1 MRKRVAAYCRVS
13 TKEELQQYSL
23 EAQQNYYKDLI
34 ESNPDFIFV
43 GIYADKASGLKKKNR
58 VQFERMIKDCKRKKI
73 DIIYTKSISRFA
85 RNTLDFLK
93 VIRKLKE
100 LDVDVYFQNEQI
112 WLKKERGEF
121 NMAVH
126 AAVAQEESMSKSR
139 SIRWGFVYGFQS
151 GMSKLANRSC
161 YGYEKDKDGKL
172 IINEEE
178 AENVK
183 LIFELYLQGYSLSG
197 ISKELKRRGIL
208 SPTGKETW
216 TSAAIDKML
225 GNEKYIGQAL
235 LQKTHIPDVLEQK
248 QKKNKGELA
257 QYLYENN
264 HRGIIDNAMFE
275 AVQAE
280 RARRS
285 NVVLDERG
293 KQIRKSTR
301 NSSGNSLSGKIRC
314 GECGRNFRRITT
326 HSGEIVWRCAGR
338 VEKNGTCK
346 ARTVKQSEIDEKI
359 VKNKCCEIIIL
370 EEEIVLL
377 VQQ

>member
-1 MRKRVAAYCRVS
+1 MKKRVVAYCRVS
-13 TKEELQQYSL
+13 TKEKIQEYSL
-23 EAQQNYYKDLI
+23 EAQQNYYRNLI
-34 ESNPDFIFV
+34 ENNSDFIFV
-43 GIYADKASGLKKKNR
+43 GIYADTASGLKKKNR
-58 VQFERMIKDCKRKKI
+58 VQFEKMLKDCKRKKI
-73 DIIYTKSISRFA
+73 DVIYTKSMSRFS

-93 VIRKLKE
+93 IIRKLKQ

-112 WLKKERGEF
+112 CLKKERGEF

-139 SIRWGFVYGFQS
+139 SIRWGLVYGFQS
-151 GMSKLANRSC
+151 GMSKLANRIC
-161 YGYEKDKDGKL
+161 YGYEQDKAGKL

-178 AENVK
+178 AKNVK
-183 LIFELYLQGYSLSG
+183 LIFELYLQGYSLSR

-216 TSAAIDKML
+216 TSAVIDKML

-235 LQKTHIPDVLEQK
+235 LQKTHIPDVLDQK

-264 HRGIIDNAMFE
+264 HRRIIDSTMFE
-275 AVQAE
+275 AVQSE

-285 NVVLDERG
+285 NVVLDEHG

-301 NSSGNSLSGKIRC
+301 HSSGDSLSGKIQC

-346 ARTVKQSEIDEKI
+346 ARTVKQSEVDEK
-359 VKNKCCEIIIL
+359 VQEEFFQENGYMEIL
-370 EEEIVLL
+370 
-377 VQQ
+377 

>member
-1 MRKRVAAYCRVS
+1 MES
-13 TKEELQQYSL
+13 QKE
-23 EAQQNYYKDLI
+23 YYKELI

-43 GIYADKASGLKKKNR
+43 GIYSDTASGLKKKDR
-58 VQFERMIKDCKRKKI
+58 VQFEKMIKDCRRKKI

-112 WLKKERGEF
+112 WLKKEKGEF

-139 SIRWGFVYGFQS
+139 SIRWGLVYGFQS

-161 YGYEKDKDGKL
+161 YGYEQDKDGKL

-178 AENVK
+178 AKNVK

-197 ISKELKRRGIL
+197 VSKELKRRRIL

-301 NSSGNSLSGKIRC
+301 HSSGNSLSGKIRC

-359 VKNKCCEIIIL
+359 VKNKCCEIIIW

>member
-1 MRKRVAAYCRVS
+1 MKKRVVAYCRVS
-13 TKEELQQYSL
+13 TKEKIQEYSL
-23 EAQQNYYKDLI
+23 EAQQNYYRNLI
-34 ESNPDFIFV
+34 ENNSDFIFV
-43 GIYADKASGLKKKNR
+43 DIYADTASGLKKKNR
-58 VQFERMIKDCKRKKI
+58 VQFEKMLKDCKRKKI
-73 DIIYTKSISRFA
+73 DVIYTKSMSRFS

-93 VIRKLKE
+93 VIRKLKQ

-126 AAVAQEESMSKSR
+126 ATVAQEESMSKSR
-139 SIRWGFVYGFQS
+139 SIRWGLVYGFQS
-151 GMSKLANRSC
+151 GMSKLANRIC
-161 YGYEKDKDGKL
+161 YGYEQDKAGKL

-178 AENVK
+178 AKNVK
-183 LIFELYLQGYSLSG
+183 LIFELYLQGYSLSR

-216 TSAAIDKML
+216 TSAVIDKML
-225 GNEKYIGQAL
+225 GNEKYIGQTL
-235 LQKTHIPDVLEQK
+235 LQKTHIPDVLDQK

-264 HRGIIDNAMFE
+264 HRRIIDSTMFE
-275 AVQAE
+275 AVQSE

-285 NVVLDERG
+285 NVVLDEHG

-301 NSSGNSLSGKIRC
+301 PSIGDSLSGKIRC
-314 GECGRNFRRITT
+314 GECNRNFRRITT
-326 HSGEIVWRCAGR
+326 HSGELVWRCAGR

-346 ARTVKQSEIDEKI
+346 ARTVKQSEIDEKLKDNAI
-359 VKNKCCEIIIL
+359 REIMVL
-370 EEEIVLL
+370 KDELVLL
-377 VQQ
+377 G